1 MRVKIRVK
9 VRVGARLR
17 VRVTAVEEVILKVT
31 LGVENIIGAFKC
43 QYFTS
48 RSGT

>member
-1 MRVKIRVK
+1 MRVKI
-9 VRVGARLR
+9 RVGARLR

-31 LGVENIIGAFKC
+31 VGVENMIGTFKC